1 MEESDAH
8 NELESECLELENN
21 FSQAIQEREALIIS
35 LEAQKRELESKYQ
48 KQTEQIEEL
57 WLSDEDKN
65 KKLQQASILLEKMTS
80 KF

>member
-35 LEAQKRELESKYQ
+35 LQAQKGELESKYQ